1 MSSKDGLARG
11 PTFFTGDEPNA
22 KPTWQYNN
30 IARRNRMVYFM
41 GAKTTSNL
49 SLSLSI

>member
-30 IARRNRMVYFM
+30 IIFYGARGKKN
-41 GAKTTSNL
+41 NL
-49 SLSLSI
+49 